1 MNPIDDFTDT
11 SRIMS
16 GLLERLNPADLDT
29 ATPCARWSVA
39 DLVDHIVGD
48 VFVFVGAAGADASAP
63 VGPVTADNAVSR
75 YASATAAVL
84 AAYQA
89 NDTLNRDLATP
100 FGTFPGSM
108 VLSVAFADQLTH
120 CWDLARSIEAPVV
133 ASDELVDNALNT
145 WTAFIQSDYRDG
157 EMFGD
162 AQTCGPDASNLDRLA
177 AFTGRNV

>member
-48 VFVFVGAAGADASAP
+48 VFGFVGAAGADASAP

-108 VLSVAFADQLTH
+108 VLSVVIADQLTH
-120 CWDLARSIEAPVV
+120 CWDLARSIGAPVV
-133 ASDELVDNALNT
+133 AADELVDNALNT